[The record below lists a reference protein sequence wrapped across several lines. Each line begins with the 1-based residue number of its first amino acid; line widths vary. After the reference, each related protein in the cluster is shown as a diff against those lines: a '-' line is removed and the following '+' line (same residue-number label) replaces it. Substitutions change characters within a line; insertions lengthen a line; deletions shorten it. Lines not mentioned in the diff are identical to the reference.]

1 MTGKNKCSGFEWCR
15 EQKNC
20 IIKINKNFNR
30 TCFRQHTSSHT
41 CMMVHLWLRGLQIQ
55 NKKLVSRKTK
65 KQREICV
72 MMLPCI
78 VIYVLS
84 WLETRQFTLRMAIKK
99 SSYFALVSSFFNML
113 FIYECNLH
121 LNWCVFH
128 FPLTRILSH
137 GFQKRRLNLF
147 GCKINRI
154 SVEKESEWERFIK
167 GKTWWKFEQKIFIF
181 AENNFRLY
189 SEMTSRKRW
198 HGQQL

>member
-1 MTGKNKCSGFEWCR
+1 
-15 EQKNC
+15 
-20 IIKINKNFNR
+20 
-30 TCFRQHTSSHT
+30 
-41 CMMVHLWLRGLQIQ
+41 MVHSWLRGLQIQ
-55 NKKLVSRKTK
+55 NKKLVSSKTK

-99 SSYFALVSSFFNML
+99 SSYFALLSSFFNML

-128 FPLTRILSH
+128 FPLTQILSH

-154 SVEKESEWERFIK
+154 SGGRERVKK
-167 GKTWWKFEQKIFIF
+167 GLLKVKRD
-181 AENNFRLY
+181 ENLNRRFLFC
-189 SEMTSRKRW
+189 RK
-198 HGQQL
+198 